1 MPDFTESDLTFMRR
15 AMALALSATGLTSPN
30 PLVGCVIVA
39 QGEVVGSGFHPRAG
53 EPHAE
58 VFALREAGDRARDA
72 DLYVT
77 LEPCNHQGRT
87 PPCTKAIIKAGI
99 RRVFIGTLDPNPEVA
114 GRGADFLKAAGITV
128 ETGLLE
134 EKCRQLNEFWN
145 KFITTK
151 RPFVTLKSAASLDG
165 RIATRSG
172 HSQWITNEKS
182 RNYVHQLRAAH
193 DAILIGIGTLLKDN
207 PRLTARLPGEIL
219 RNPYR
224 IIVDSMLRTPL
235 DFKIFGSDGRDRV
248 LLATRMHPE
257 DKLAPY
263 RKLVKDILILPSND
277 LGQLDLEELMKILAQ
292 RGISSVLI
300 EGGSEINGSALD
312 NRIIDKIC
320 FFYAPILVGGR
331 GSLGMISGEG
341 VNSIDQAVTITD
353 ISIRNFDDDICVE
366 GYLSNR
372 VDGNTSNLQS

>member
-1 MPDFTESDLTFMRR
+1 MPDFTDSDRTFMRR
-15 AMALALSATGLTSPN
+15 AMALALQATGLTSPN
-30 PLVGCVIVA
+30 PLVGCVVVS
-39 QGEVVGSGFHPRAG
+39 QGEIVGSGFHPRAG

-58 VFALREAGDRARDA
+58 VFALREAGDRALGA

-87 PPCTKAIIKAGI
+87 PPCTEAIIRAGI
-99 RRVFIGTLDPNPEVA
+99 RRVVVGATDPNPEVS
-114 GRGADFLKAAGITV
+114 GRGAAFLKKSGITV

-134 EKCRQLNEFWN
+134 EQCCKLNEFWN

-151 RPFVTLKSAASLDG
+151 RPFVTLKSAAGLDG

-182 RNYVHQLRAAH
+182 RHYVHQLRAAH

-207 PRLTARLPGEIL
+207 PRLTARLPGEIP

-235 DFKIFGSDGRDRV
+235 DFKIFGSDGKERV
-248 LLATRMHPE
+248 LLATKEHAPE
-257 DKLAPY
+257 KLAPY
-263 RKLVKDILILPSND
+263 RELVNDILILPGND
-277 LGQLDLEELMKILAQ
+277 IGQLDLEELMKILAQ
-292 RGISSVLI
+292 RGITSVLI

-331 GSLGMISGEG
+331 GSLGMISGDG
-341 VNSIDQAVTITD
+341 ADTIDQAASIRD
-353 ISIRNFDDDICVE
+353 ISVRHFDDDICVE
-366 GYLSNR
+366 GYL
-372 VDGNTSNLQS
+372 